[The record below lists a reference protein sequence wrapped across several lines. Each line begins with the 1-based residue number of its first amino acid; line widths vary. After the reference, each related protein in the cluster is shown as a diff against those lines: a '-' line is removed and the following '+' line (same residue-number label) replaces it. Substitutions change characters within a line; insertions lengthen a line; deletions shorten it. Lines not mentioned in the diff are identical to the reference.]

1 MSAPRPDVRELSTE
15 ARCPLHPSASA
26 VATCERCGSFAC
38 YQCVRRGPDL
48 LSYCQACL
56 GMSSAL
62 LVSASRG
69 DRFLANLFDAFAITA
84 PMAIAGVAQGIASAN
99 KTGFSPI
106 WLSFALLVTLVV
118 LAAQVVGVAR
128 TGQSLGK
135 RWRGIKVVRMDGS
148 PVSLGVLI
156 LVRNLIPYG
165 VSQLTFGVTG
175 IVDLLFIFREDR
187 RCLHD
192 LIAGTQ
198 VVYASSD
205 ESSRHA

>member
-48 LSYCQACL
+48 LSYCQTCL
-56 GMSSAL
+56 GMSPAH
-62 LVSASRG
+62 LVPASRG
-69 DRFLANLFDAFAITA
+69 DRLLANLLDAFV
-84 PMAIAGVAQGIASAN
+84 IAGPLFFAGVTQGFASAK

-106 WLSFALLVTLVV
+106 WISFALLITLAV
-118 LAAQVVGVAR
+118 LIAQLVGVAR

-148 PVSLGVLI
+148 PVSLVVLI
-156 LVRNLIPYG
+156 FVRNLIPYG
-165 VSQLTFGVTG
+165 LSQLTFGVTG
-175 IVDLLFIFREDR
+175 ILDTLFIFREDR

-198 VVYASSD
+198 VVEASPD
-205 ESSRHA
+205 ETSGRA